1 MRVCIHQYKEGGHA
15 ERGGC
20 AGVGHGAS
28 VAENVS
34 RSSSCDECSSVVRGR
49 EVVDIVVREVWRR
62 KDVPVVAPYIPSSS
76 IYLWHAEKAI
86 TS

>member
-1 MRVCIHQYKEGGHA
+1 
-15 ERGGC
+15 
-20 AGVGHGAS
+20 
-28 VAENVS
+28 
-34 RSSSCDECSSVVRGR
+34 VRGR